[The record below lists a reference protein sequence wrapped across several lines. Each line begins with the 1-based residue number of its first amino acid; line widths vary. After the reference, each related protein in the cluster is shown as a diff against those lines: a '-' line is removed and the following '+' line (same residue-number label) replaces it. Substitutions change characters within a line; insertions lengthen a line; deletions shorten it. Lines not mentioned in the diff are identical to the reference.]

1 MKYGKKS
8 YFVLLGL
15 YTLFLAS
22 LTTYILTGLNP
33 VDHPQF
39 YNCSEFFTN
48 ANNSTVHLGLPEEPY
63 KDVNQISR
71 ILCCILCGVYLIVS
85 LLEDSWLILFKVR
98 KKRKESLMNQK
109 DI

>member
-22 LTTYILTGLNP
+22 LTTYILTSLNP

-48 ANNSTVHLGLPEEPY
+48 TSVYNNSTVHTVLPEESY
-63 KDVNQISR
+63 KDVNLICR
-71 ILCCILCGVYLIVS
+71 ILCGLLCVVYLIVS
-85 LLEDSWLILFKVR
+85 VLEDSWLILFKVS
-98 KKRKESLMNQK
+98 KTQEELLNP
-109 DI
+109 